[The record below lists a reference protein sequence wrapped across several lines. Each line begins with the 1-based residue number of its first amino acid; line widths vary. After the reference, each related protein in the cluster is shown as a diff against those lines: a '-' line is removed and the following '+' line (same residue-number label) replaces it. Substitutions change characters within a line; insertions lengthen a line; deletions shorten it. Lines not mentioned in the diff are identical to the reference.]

1 MLMTRLRLGR
11 AADSPS
17 LLASQFAVDR
27 TVPAWTLLPAV
38 SAPVLLIGG
47 WTLAAA
53 LQPSGFDPVT
63 QTISALSAYGATD
76 RWVMTA
82 VLYAVGVCHLLTSLG
97 LRSAAIPG
105 RTALAC
111 GGVASILVASLP
123 EHRGATS
130 VEHVACVVLGSLMM
144 DLCPTLAV
152 DSVER
157 PWPLRPVPAAAATVL
172 LVALSVWFLVEAHD
186 NGLVGLAERVDAVAQ
201 SSWPL
206 LIVATAVFLRLRLA
220 PTR

>member
-1 MLMTRLRLGR
+1 MLMRRRRRGGV
-11 AADSPS
+11 ADSPS
-17 LLASQFAVDR
+17 VRASEVAVGR
-27 TVPAWTLLPAV
+27 TVPAVTALILLM
-38 SAPVLLIGG
+38 GG
-47 WTLAAA
+47 GTLAAA

-76 RWVMTA
+76 RWLMTTA
-82 VLYAVGVCHLLTSLG
+82 LYAVGVCHLLTSLG

-105 RTALAC
+105 RVALAC

-123 EHRGATS
+123 EHHGATS
-130 VEHVACVVLGSLMM
+130 IEHVACVVLGSLMM

-152 DSVER
+152 DSMER
-157 PWPLRPVPAAAATVL
+157 PWPLRPGPAAAATLV
-172 LVALSVWFLVEAHD
+172 LVALSAWFLVEAHN

-206 LIVATAVFLRLRLA
+206 LLVVTGVFYRLRLA
-220 PTR
+220 V